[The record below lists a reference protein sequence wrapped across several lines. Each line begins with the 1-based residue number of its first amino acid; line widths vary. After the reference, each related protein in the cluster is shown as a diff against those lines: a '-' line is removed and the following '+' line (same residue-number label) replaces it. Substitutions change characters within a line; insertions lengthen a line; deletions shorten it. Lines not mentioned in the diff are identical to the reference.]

1 MRPRPHSIRYQHS
14 GCRLGIRARIV
25 GGAGFFSG
33 CLTVGRPVFKDLRK
47 KLTKFFA
54 EQLGGG
60 VRVWSSRWSMIAV
73 NVRISDEEER
83 VEGAKTD
90 L

>member
-1 MRPRPHSIRYQHS
+1 M
-14 GCRLGIRARIV
+14 
-25 GGAGFFSG
+25 
-33 CLTVGRPVFKDLRK
+33 GRPVFKDLRK
-47 KLTKFFA
+47 KLKKFFA
-54 EQLGGG
+54 ERLGGR

-83 VEGAKTD
+83 VQGAKTD

>member
-1 MRPRPHSIRYQHS
+1 M
-14 GCRLGIRARIV
+14 V
-25 GGAGFFSG
+25 G
-33 CLTVGRPVFKDLRK
+33 LTVGRPVFKDLLK
-47 KLTKFFA
+47 KLKKFFA
-54 EQLGGG
+54 EQLGGR

-73 NVRISDEEER
+73 NVRISDEEGR

>member
-1 MRPRPHSIRYQHS
+1 M
-14 GCRLGIRARIV
+14 
-25 GGAGFFSG
+25 SG

-47 KLTKFFA
+47 KLKKFFT
-54 EQLGGG
+54 ERLGGR

>member
-1 MRPRPHSIRYQHS
+1 M
-14 GCRLGIRARIV
+14 
-25 GGAGFFSG
+25 
-33 CLTVGRPVFKDLRK
+33 GRPVFKDLRK
-47 KLTKFFA
+47 KVKKVFFA